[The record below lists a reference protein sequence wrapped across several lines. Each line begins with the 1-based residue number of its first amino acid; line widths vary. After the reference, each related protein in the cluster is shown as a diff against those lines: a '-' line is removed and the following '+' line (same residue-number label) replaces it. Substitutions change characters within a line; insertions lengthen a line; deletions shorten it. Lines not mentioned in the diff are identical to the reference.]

1 MLTTLVGLPLDQID
15 TPALLV
21 DLPTLDRNIA
31 VMAEA
36 TASRGVGWRPHAK
49 AHKSPAIAHRLLNA
63 GALGVTCAKLGE
75 AEVFA
80 ASGVRDILIANE
92 VVGPI
97 KARRLAALATYCDI
111 MVAVDSLE
119 NARQLDAAAR
129 ELDSHP
135 RVVIELDSGMTR
147 AGVLPGEPAVAL
159 ARELA
164 AMTGIRFVGLMSWEG
179 HTLGVTP
186 LAARQEAIRAAV
198 SQVTATA
205 EAIRAAGVP
214 VEIVSVGG
222 TGTFLTSRE
231 LAGVT
236 EVQAGGGIW
245 GDRFYRDL
253 DVPVEPALSVLVTVT
268 SRPAPDRIIVDAGRK
283 TVDPSNVAPEVVGVA
298 GVTGV
303 ALSAEHGTI
312 TLDGPNEAI
321 RVGDRLQLHVGYS
334 DQAIHLHENLIIVR
348 EGRVIALW
356 PTLTRGKLQ

>member
-21 DLPTLDRNIA
+21 DLPALDRNIA

-36 TASRGVGWRPHAK
+36 TSSRGVNWRPHAK

-63 GALGVTCAKLGE
+63 GAIGVTCAKLGE

-111 MVAVDSLE
+111 IVAVDSFE
-119 NARQLDAAAR
+119 NARMLDAAAIAQGSR
-129 ELDSHP
+129 P
-135 RVVIELDSGMTR
+135 RVVIEVDSGMTR

-159 ARELA
+159 AQELA
-164 AMTGIRFVGLMSWEG
+164 AMQGLRFAGLMSWEG
-179 HTLGVTP
+179 HTLGVNP
-186 LAARQEAIRAAV
+186 LAARQEAIREALSGV
-198 SQVTATA
+198 IATA
-205 EAIRAAGVP
+205 ESIRQAGVP

-231 LAGVT
+231 LGGVT

-253 DVPVEPALSVLVTVT
+253 AVPVEPALSIMVTVT

-283 TVDPSNVAPEVVGVA
+283 TVDPSNVTPEVVGVE
-298 GVTGV
+298 GVSRV

-312 TLDGPNEAI
+312 SLDLADDTI
-321 RVGDRLQLHVGYS
+321 CVGDRLHLHVGYS
-334 DQAIHLHENLIIVR
+334 DQAIHLHENLILVQDD
-348 EGRVIALW
+348 RVVALW

>member
-31 VMAEA
+31 LMAEA

-129 ELDSHP
+129 EFDSHP

-147 AGVLPGEPAVAL
+147 AGGAPGEPAVAL
-159 ARELA
+159 AKELA
-164 AMTGIRFVGLMSWEG
+164 AMTGIRFAGLMSWEG

-205 EAIRAAGVP
+205 EAIRAAGIP
-214 VEIVSVGG
+214 VAIVSVGG

-231 LAGVT
+231 LDGVT

-253 DVPVEPALSVLVTVT
+253 EVPVQPALSVMVTVT
-268 SRPAPDRIIVDAGRK
+268 SRPAPNRIVVDAGRK
-283 TVDPSNVAPEVVGVA
+283 TIDPSNVVPEVVGLD
-298 GVTGV
+298 GVTSV

-312 TLDGPNEAI
+312 TLDAPNDAI
-321 RVGDRLQLHVGYS
+321 RVGDRLMLHVGYS
-334 DQAIHLHENLIIVR
+334 DQAIHLHENLIMVR

>member
-1 MLTTLVGLPLDQID
+1 MLTTLVGLPFDQID

-31 VMAEA
+31 LMAEA
-36 TASRGVGWRPHAK
+36 TSTRGVGWRPHAK
-49 AHKSPAIAHRLLNA
+49 AHKSPAVAHRLLAA
-63 GALGVTCAKLGE
+63 GAHGVTCAKLGE

-80 ASGVRDILIANE
+80 AAGVRDILIANE
-92 VVGPI
+92 IVGPI

-119 NARQLDAAAR
+119 NARHLDAAAR
-129 ELDSHP
+129 EIGSAP
-135 RVVIELDSGMTR
+135 RVVIEIDSGMTR
-147 AGVLPGEPAVAL
+147 AGVVPGEGAVAF
-159 ARELA
+159 AQELA
-164 AMTGIRFVGLMSWEG
+164 ALSGLRFAGLMSWEG
-179 HTLGVTP
+179 HTLSLATA
-186 LAARQEAIRAAV
+186 AARQDAIREAV
-198 SQVTATA
+198 STVTATA
-205 EAIRAAGVP
+205 DAIRATGVP
-214 VEIVSVGG
+214 VDIVSVGG

-253 DVPVEPALSVLVTVT
+253 GVPVEPALSIMVTVT
-268 SRPAPDRIIVDAGRK
+268 SRPARNRIIIDAGRK
-283 TVDPSNVAPEVVGVA
+283 TVDPSNVPPEVVGVE
-298 GVTGV
+298 GVVGI

-312 TLDGPNEAI
+312 TLDRSNDTVA
-321 RVGDRLQLHVGYS
+321 VGDRLQLHVGYS

-348 EGRVIALW
+348 DGRVLAFW

>member
-21 DLPTLDRNIA
+21 DLPALDRNIA
-31 VMAEA
+31 IMAEA

-80 ASGVRDILIANE
+80 ASGVRDILIANQ

-97 KARRLAALATYCDI
+97 KARRLAALATYCDV
-111 MVAVDSLE
+111 MVAADSLE
-119 NARQLDAAAR
+119 NARQLEEAAR
-129 ELDSHP
+129 TFDSHP

-147 AGVLPGEPAVAL
+147 AGVAPGVPAVAL
-159 ARELA
+159 AKELA
-164 AMTGIRFVGLMSWEG
+164 AMTGIRFAGLMSWEG

-186 LAARQEAIRAAV
+186 LAARQDAIREAV
-198 SQVTATA
+198 SAVTATA
-205 EAIRAAGVP
+205 DAIRAAGIP
-214 VEIVSVGG
+214 VEVVSVGG

-231 LAGVT
+231 LEGVT

-253 DVPVEPALSVLVTVT
+253 DVPVEPALSVMVTVT

-283 TVDPSNVAPEVVGVA
+283 TVDPSNVVPEVVGLDGVA
-298 GVTGV
+298 GV

-312 TLDGPNEAI
+312 RLAEPNETI
-321 RVGDRLQLHVGYS
+321 RVGDRLRLHVGYS
-334 DQAIHLHENLIIVR
+334 DQAIHLHENLIVVR
-348 EGRVIALW
+348 DDRVIALW